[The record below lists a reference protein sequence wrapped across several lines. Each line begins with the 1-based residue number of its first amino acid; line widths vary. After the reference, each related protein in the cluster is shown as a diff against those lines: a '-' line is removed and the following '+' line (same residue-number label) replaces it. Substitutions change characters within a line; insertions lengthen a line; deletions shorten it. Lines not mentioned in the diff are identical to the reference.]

1 MVRRMRRFALL
12 IAVSP
17 APTFAQ
23 EATLLPEMTVSATA
37 DPLELRRNAS
47 AAKIVFGREDI
58 EALDAASVGELL
70 KKLPGTGLIPDM
82 EGKRGRGK
90 GTDKMMPTIL
100 VDGEPLPGGS
110 RNPATV
116 LRMAPEMIERVEII
130 RNGGAEYPGA
140 GPGGIINL
148 VLRDVPPKPTLNLR
162 AGLGLQGEAATARLD
177 GQVGQR
183 DGEFGWLLSGAAHS
197 RPLDGR
203 RETEI
208 QRYAAGARTAWEI
221 ERARESGRENG
232 ALFAPRFNWGL
243 PGGAQFILSPFL
255 AANEERRDATTRKL
269 AYVDPVAGTGL
280 ALTGTDV
287 DREQGDRGSARLVAE
302 WRALGRAA
310 QPWSELS
317 LRLLLQGEEENK
329 RKDSRNFDA
338 AGAPTGTRLE
348 RETRAENELGIVFKG
363 KRLLGD
369 AHLFG
374 LGAEL
379 RLKTG
384 DDRRAVEVN
393 GVVQPSGADAATR
406 QHDRR
411 AVLWAQDEWQIDD
424 RHLLTPGLRV
434 QAQTSRITDG
444 LGATLERTT
453 HSADPSLHWLW
464 QPDPAWNLRASLA
477 RQEKAPGLK
486 ELSGVVRQ
494 ASGSNSS
501 GNPDKGGNPRLQP
514 ETSVNLEIGFEHFLP
529 DRAGNLGVSLFR
541 RTADKHVQKLVRLE
555 GARWVERPYNV
566 GAAVLAGATLDF
578 KARLDAL
585 DLPQLTLRGNLARV
599 STRIVEPVANLGAG
613 EGPRTSL
620 NLGFDYEIA
629 ARRLTLG
636 GNFNATSAIDRESSA
651 SVRQTQGARRQF
663 DLHARQKL
671 DNHLALRLSVSNVL
685 HPDRQGSV
693 EEYDGAGM
701 LARREHDRETGSTL
715 VMLTLEGRW

>member
-12 IAVSP
+12 VAVLP

-23 EATLLPEMTVSATA
+23 ETLLPEMTVTAAA
-37 DPLELRRNAS
+37 DPLEQRRNAS

-58 EALDAASVGELL
+58 EAMDAASVGELL
-70 KKLPGTGLIPDM
+70 RKLPGTGLIPDT

-90 GTDKMMPTIL
+90 GQDKMMPLIL
-100 VDGEPLPGGS
+100 VDGEPLPGGE
-110 RNPATV
+110 RNPATA
-116 LRMAPEMIERVEII
+116 LRMAPEMIERIEVI
-130 RNGGAEYPGA
+130 RNGGAEYPSA

-162 AGLGLQGEAATARLD
+162 AGLGLQGDAVTARLD
-177 GQVGQR
+177 GQYGQR
-183 DGEFGWLLSGAAHS
+183 DGEFGWLLSGSAHS

-208 QRYAAGARTAWEI
+208 QRFAVGARTAWEI
-221 ERARESGRENG
+221 ERAQEAGRENG
-232 ALFAPRFNWGL
+232 AMFAPRFNWSL

-255 AANEERRDATTRKL
+255 AANEEARDATVRKL
-269 AYVDPVAGTGL
+269 AYADPVAGTGL
-280 ALTGTDV
+280 AATGMDI
-287 DREQGDRGSARLVAE
+287 DREHGDRGSARLVAE
-302 WRALGRAA
+302 WRAMGRAA

-329 RKDSRNFDA
+329 RKDSCNLDA
-338 AGAPTGTRLE
+338 AGTQTGSRME
-348 RETRAENELGIVFKG
+348 RETRKENEFGLAFKG
-363 KRLLGD
+363 KRLL
-369 AHLFG
+369 AESHLLG

-379 RLKTG
+379 RLKAG
-384 DDRRAVEVN
+384 DDRRAVNIN
-393 GVVQPSGADAATR
+393 GVAQPAGADAATR

-411 AVLWAQDEWQIDD
+411 AVFWAQDEWQIDD
-424 RHLLTPGLRV
+424 QHLLTPGLRL
-434 QAQTSRITDG
+434 QTQTSRIVDG

-453 HSADPSLHWLW
+453 QSADPSLHYLW

-494 ASGSNSS
+494 TSGINSS
-501 GNPDKGGNPRLQP
+501 GNPDKGGNPQLLP
-514 ETSVNLEIGFEHFLP
+514 ETSVNLDVGVEYFLP
-529 DRAGNLGVSLFR
+529 DRAGNLGFSLFR
-541 RTADKHVQKLVRLE
+541 RTADNHVQKLVRLE

-566 GAAVLAGATLDF
+566 GAAVLIGATLDF

-599 STRIVEPVANLGAG
+599 STRIVDPVANLGAG
-613 EGPRTSL
+613 EGPRSSA
-620 NLGFDYEIA
+620 NLGFDYEIG

-636 GNFNATSAIDRESSA
+636 GNFNATSAIARESSI

-663 DLHARQKL
+663 DLYARQKL
-671 DNHLALRLSVSNVL
+671 DKHLALRLSVGNVL
-685 HPDRQGSV
+685 RPDRLGSV

-701 LARREHDRETGSTL
+701 LARREHDRETSSTL
-715 VMLTLEGRW
+715 AMLSLEGRW

>member
-12 IAVSP
+12 VAVLP

-37 DPLELRRNAS
+37 DPLELRRNA
-47 AAKIVFGREDI
+47 AATKIVFGREDI

-70 KKLPGTGLIPDM
+70 RKLPGTGLIPDM

-90 GTDKMMPTIL
+90 GADKLMPLIL
-100 VDGEPLPGGS
+100 IDGEPLPGGE
-110 RNPATV
+110 RNPATA
-116 LRMAPEMIERVEII
+116 LRLAPEMIERVEVI
-130 RNGGAEYPGA
+130 RNGGAEYPSA
-140 GPGGIINL
+140 GPGGIVNL

-162 AGLGLQGEAATARLD
+162 AGLGTQANEAVARFD
-177 GQVGQR
+177 GQY
-183 DGEFGWLLSGAAHS
+183 GERGAGFGWLLSGSAHS

-203 RETEI
+203 RATEI
-208 QRYAAGARTAWEI
+208 QRFAAGARTAWSFEQ
-221 ERARESGRENG
+221 ARESGRENG
-232 ALFAPRFNWGL
+232 AMFAPRFNWSL

-255 AANEERRDATTRKL
+255 AANEEARDATTRKL
-269 AYVDPVAGTGL
+269 AYADPVAGTGL
-280 ALTGTDV
+280 AVTGTDV
-287 DREQGDRGSARLVAE
+287 DREQGDRGSARLIAE
-302 WRALGRAA
+302 WRAMGRVA

-329 RKDSRNFDA
+329 RKDSRNLDA
-338 AGAPTGTRLE
+338 AGTQTGSRLE
-348 RETRAENELGIVFKG
+348 RETRRENEFGLAFKG
-363 KRLLGD
+363 KRLL
-369 AHLFG
+369 AESHLFG

-384 DDRRAVEVN
+384 DDRRAVNIN
-393 GVVQPSGADAATR
+393 GVAQPAGADSATR

-411 AVLWAQDEWQIDD
+411 AVLWAQDEWQLDEA
-424 RHLLTPGLRV
+424 HLITSGLRL
-434 QAQTSRITDG
+434 QAQTSRVTDG

-453 HSADPSLHWLW
+453 QSADPSLHYLW

-486 ELSGVVRQ
+486 ELAGVVRS
-494 ASGSNSS
+494 ASGINSS
-501 GNPDKGGNPRLQP
+501 GNPDKGGNPQLRP
-514 ETSVNLEIGFEHFLP
+514 ETSVNLDAGVEYFLP
-529 DRAGNLGVSLFR
+529 DRAGNLGFSLFR
-541 RTADKHVQKLVRLE
+541 RTADNHVQKLVQLE

-566 GAAVLAGATLDF
+566 GAAVLTGATLDF

-620 NLGFDYEIA
+620 NLGFDYDIG

-636 GNFNATSAIDRESSA
+636 GNFNATSAIDRESSV
-651 SVRQTQGARRQF
+651 SVRRTQGARRQF
-663 DLHARQKL
+663 DLYARQKL
-671 DNHLALRLSVSNVL
+671 DKHLALRLSVSNVL
-685 HPDRQGSV
+685 RPDRLGAV

-701 LARREHDRETGSTL
+701 LARREHDRETSSTL
-715 VMLTLEGRW
+715 AMLSLEGRW